1 MNILKLNYK
10 KYSHLSFDL
19 WLTLIKSNPEFKKK
33 RNLLFKDFFEI
44 DSPIEKVNE
53 VVRYY
58 DVLCN
63 NINEKTGLNIST
75 YEIYYL
81 ILNALDVNLN
91 SNGTEKLGE
100 FYNETEVLFLKNKP
114 ELIYPDIKLQFEEI
128 LAEGK
133 TINILSNTGFIK
145 GKSLKKLL
153 SYYELTDSISFQIY
167 SDEVG
172 ISKPNNEIFQLVF
185 NEINNSKKVLKNEIL
200 HIGDNSI
207 ADYNG
212 AINFGFEAHLI
223 KI

>member
-1 MNILKLNYK
+1 MKINYK
-10 KYSHLSFDL
+10 NYSHLSFDL

-44 DSPIEKVNE
+44 NGSIERVTE

-63 NINEKTGLNIST
+63 NINEKTGLNLST

-81 ILNALDVNLN
+81 ILNALEVDLHK
-91 SNGTEKLGE
+91 NGLERLGE
-100 FYNETEVLFLKNKP
+100 FYNETESLFFNYKP
-114 ELIYPDIKLQFEEI
+114 ELIFPNIKLQFEEI
-128 LAEGK
+128 VTEGK

-145 GKSLKKLL
+145 GKSLRKLL
-153 SYYELTDSISFQIY
+153 AYYELADSISFQIY

-172 ISKPNNEIFQLVF
+172 FSKPNNEIFQLVF
-185 NEINNSKKVLKNEIL
+185 DQVNNLKKVQKNEIL
-200 HIGDNSI
+200 HIGDNSV

-212 AINFGFEAHLI
+212 AINFGFGAHLL